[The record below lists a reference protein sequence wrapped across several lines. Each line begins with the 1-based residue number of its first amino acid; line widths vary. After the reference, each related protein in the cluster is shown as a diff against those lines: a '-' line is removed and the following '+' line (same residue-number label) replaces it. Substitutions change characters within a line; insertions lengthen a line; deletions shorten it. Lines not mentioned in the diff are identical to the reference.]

1 MKVLVTGFK
10 GQLGFDV
17 VKRLEELSIECKGV
31 DIEDFDLLDE
41 NRVIAY
47 IENYAPTA
55 VVHCAAYTAV
65 DKAEDN
71 VDVCRAVNFT
81 GTKNVA
87 AVCQKLD
94 IKMVYIST
102 DYVFDGAGETA
113 FETNSPKAPL
123 GIYGLTKLE
132 GEEIVEQLVNKHF
145 IVRISWVFG
154 INGNNFIKTMLR
166 LAKEKDELSVVADQ
180 IGSPTYTFDLA
191 RLLCDMIA
199 TEKYGTYHATNEG
212 YCSWYDFAC
221 EIFKQAS
228 VNIKVKSLSTEEYP
242 TRAIRPKNSR
252 MSKKSLDD
260 AGFKRLPSWQ
270 DAVKRFL
277 SELNG

>member
-17 VKRLEELSIECKGV
+17 VKRLEKLNIECKGV
-31 DIEDFDLLDE
+31 DIEDFNLLDE
-41 NRVIAY
+41 KGVSDYIKDYSPAAVI
-47 IENYAPTA
+47 
-55 VVHCAAYTAV
+55 HCAAYTAV

-71 VDVCRAVNFT
+71 VEACRAVNFT
-81 GTKNVA
+81 GTKNIT
-87 AVCQKLD
+87 AVCQKLG
-94 IKMVYIST
+94 IKLMYIST
-102 DYVFDGAGETA
+102 DYVFDGEGETP
-113 FETNSPKAPL
+113 FEVNSKTAPI

-132 GEEIVEQLVNKHF
+132 GEETVRQLVDKHF

-166 LAKEKDELSVVADQ
+166 LAAERDELSVVADQ

-191 RLLCDMIA
+191 ILLCDMIQ

-212 YCSWYDFAC
+212 YCSWFEFAC
-221 EIFKQAS
+221 EIFKQAG
-228 VNIKVKSLSTEEYP
+228 VTIKVKPVTTEEYP
-242 TRAIRPKNSR
+242 TRAKRPKNSR
-252 MSKKSLDD
+252 LSKKSLDD
-260 AGFKRLPSWQ
+260 AGFNRLPDWQ

-277 SELNG
+277 AELD

>member
-17 VKRLEELSIECKGV
+17 VKRLEEMSIECKGV

-41 NRVIAY
+41 KLVDAY
-47 IENYAPTA
+47 IVNYAPTV

-71 VDVCRAVNFT
+71 VDACRAVNFT

-87 AVCQKLD
+87 TVCQRLD

-113 FETNSPKAPL
+113 FETNSKRAPL

-132 GEEIVEQLVNKHF
+132 GEEIVEELIKKHF

-191 RLLCDMIA
+191 RLLCDMIL

-212 YCSWYDFAC
+212 YCSWYEFAC
-221 EIFKQAS
+221 EIFKQAGA
-228 VNIKVKSLSTEEYP
+228 NIKVKPVSTEEYP

-260 AGFKRLPSWQ
+260 AGFERLPLWQ

-277 SELNG
+277 AELNG